1 MSPWLAGGESRQ
13 AYACSRSLFSKDDAE
28 TQQRCGPVLGM
39 WGGGRGNDPFRAPRW
54 RSPRD
59 FAKRQ
64 ALFAI
69 ADSASF
75 SRIPSRPPSGSAA
88 RSAWLT
94 NSSPPAT
101 TRPCVGL
108 PGSYRSTRTSQHD
121 TKHCCFLRPERPVQR
136 PVLDRLRNVLGL
148 DRGRAFQV
156 GNRPRYFQYPV
167 MRPGRHAVLGHGTLQ
182 EAFAV
187 GGEFAKRTNVASVHL
202 RIAVQPYARRGSKA
216 LKLNLSRAHYPPA
229 NRA

>member
-1 MSPWLAGGESRQ
+1 MMRRRSNAAAQFWEWGAGEG
-13 AYACSRSLFSKDDAE
+13 ATPPC
-28 TQQRCGPVLGM
+28 
-39 WGGGRGNDPFRAPRW
+39 RAPRW

-75 SRIPSRPPSGSAA
+75 SRIPSRLPCGSAP

-94 NSSPPAT
+94 DSSPPAT

-108 PGSYRSTRTSQHD
+108 PGSYRCTRTSQHD

-136 PVLDRLRNVLGL
+136 PVLDRLRNVLRL

-167 MRPGRHAVLGHGTLQ
+167 MGACRHAVLGHSTLQ

-187 GGEFAKRTNVASVHL
+187 GGEFAKRTDVAWVHL
-202 RIAVQPYARRGSKA
+202 RIAVQPHARRGSKA
-216 LKLNLSRAHYPPA
+216 LKLNVSRAHNPPA
-229 NRA
+229 NGA

>member
-75 SRIPSRPPSGSAA
+75 SRIPSRLPCGSAP

-94 NSSPPAT
+94 DSSPPAT

-108 PGSYRSTRTSQHD
+108 PGSYL
-121 TKHCCFLRPERPVQR
+121 CCFLRPERPVQR

-187 GGEFAKRTNVASVHL
+187 GGEFAKRTDVARVHL
-202 RIAVQPYARRGSKA
+202 RIAVQPHVRRCSKA
-216 LKLNLSRAHYPPA
+216 LKLNVSRAHNPPA
-229 NRA
+229 NGA